1 MLKIGIIIAAPF
13 LLMALALGATGIVV
27 VDVQEGGPDGNHI
40 VVPVPL
46 VLAQVALG
54 FAPDEARYVEC
65 TELADYHEIAE
76 KIVAELREIE
86 DFTMVEVIEGN
97 ENVLIRKVGDS
108 LLVDVLDGDEEV
120 HCRVPLKAVGRM
132 LASYDGEG
140 FSTRKLIWAVRGAGR
155 GQLVHVIDGDD
166 EVKIRIL

>member
-1 MLKIGIIIAAPF
+1 MLKVGIIIAAPF
-13 LLMALALGATGIVV
+13 LLLALALGATGIVV
-27 VDVQEGGPDGNHI
+27 VDVQEGGPNGSHI

-46 VLAQVALG
+46 ILAQAAVS
-54 FAPDEARYVEC
+54 FAPEEAKYVEC
-65 TELADYHEIAE
+65 GELGDYQEVAK
-76 KIVAELREIE
+76 KIVAELREVE
-86 DFTMVEVIEGN
+86 DFTMVEVVDNE

-120 HCRVPLKAVGRM
+120 HCRLPLKAVGRM

-140 FSTRKLIWAVRGAGR
+140 FSTRSLIWAVRGAGR